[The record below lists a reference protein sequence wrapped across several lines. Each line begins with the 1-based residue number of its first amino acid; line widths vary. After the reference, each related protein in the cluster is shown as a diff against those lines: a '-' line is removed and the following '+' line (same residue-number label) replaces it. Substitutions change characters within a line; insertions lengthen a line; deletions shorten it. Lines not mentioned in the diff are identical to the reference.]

1 MRIVIAGNNEIAFNI
16 AQMLSHEYNITLVG
30 PSEQEMHHLEANE
43 RVRLVQGDI
52 PLLTLSFVLFSI
64 VGPNPCTFHMF
75 PRLKDVIEL
84 RFGVE
89 KSLKKLL

>member
-52 PLLTLSFVLFSI
+52 LDIDVLRSCLLYTSPS
-64 VGPNPCTFHMF
+64 
-75 PRLKDVIEL
+75 PRD
-84 RFGVE
+84 
-89 KSLKKLL
+89 S